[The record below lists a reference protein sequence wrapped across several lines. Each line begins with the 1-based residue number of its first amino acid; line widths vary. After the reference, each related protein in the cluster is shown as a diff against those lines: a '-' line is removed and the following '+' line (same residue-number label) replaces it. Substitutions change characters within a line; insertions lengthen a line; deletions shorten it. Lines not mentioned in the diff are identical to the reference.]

1 MNESLFTVGEIVN
14 THGIRG
20 ELKVVPHTDFAEQR
34 FAKGS
39 RLIIVDAKG
48 GQTPVVVQSSR
59 LHKKLYFLTFKEFQ
73 NISEVE
79 KFKGALLK
87 IEEKYQEELG
97 EDEYYYHEIIGCEVV
112 TEAGESLGTIS
123 EILTP
128 GANDVWVVKRPKGR
142 DLLLP
147 VIDEVVLDVDV
158 ALKRVTVELMEGLLD
173 V

>member
-1 MNESLFTVGEIVN
+1 MNETLFTVGEIAN

-20 ELKVVPHTDFAEQR
+20 EVKVVPHTDFAEQR

-39 RLIIVDAKG
+39 RLVIVDAKG
-48 GQTPVVVQSSR
+48 VQTPVVVQSAR
-59 LHKKLYFLTFKEFQ
+59 VHKKLYFLTFKEFG
-73 NISEVE
+73 NINEVE

-87 IEEKYQEELG
+87 VESRFQEELG

-112 TEAGESLGTIS
+112 TEDGTPLGTIK

-147 VIDEVVLDVDV
+147 VIDEVVLSVDVDSKKV
-158 ALKRVTVELMEGLLD
+158 VVELMEGLLEE
-173 V
+173 